1 MKKKYLILTITGI
14 IVFVAIL
21 TNPNQDR
28 HKEVVKNKINSY
40 LQKSIKES
48 NSDSQFKGATQVIG
62 MLLGGTII
70 GGIVDELVSTDN
82 YILFS
87 TTKINLEGESKVIGI
102 GAFGNVYVTRKLDEA
117 ISEDLL
123 K

>member
-117 ISEDLL
+117 MSEDLF